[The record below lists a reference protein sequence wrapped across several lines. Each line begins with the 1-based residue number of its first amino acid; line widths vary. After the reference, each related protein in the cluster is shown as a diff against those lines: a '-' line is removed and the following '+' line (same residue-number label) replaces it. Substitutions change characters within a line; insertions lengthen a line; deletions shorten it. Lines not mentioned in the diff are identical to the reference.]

1 MVVSYAD
8 SLTEGSGNSKYVRK
22 RYEVS
27 DCLSLTSNSGRMSL
41 FMRKH
46 VLSDQQSEQAV
57 MTMGSAVLPVVLDP
71 REKRSAS
78 PPVS

>member
-27 DCLSLTSNSGRMSL
+27 DCLSSTSNSGRTSL

-46 VLSDQQSEQAV
+46 VLSD
-57 MTMGSAVLPVVLDP
+57 LPS
-71 REKRSAS
+71 RRG
-78 PPVS
+78 